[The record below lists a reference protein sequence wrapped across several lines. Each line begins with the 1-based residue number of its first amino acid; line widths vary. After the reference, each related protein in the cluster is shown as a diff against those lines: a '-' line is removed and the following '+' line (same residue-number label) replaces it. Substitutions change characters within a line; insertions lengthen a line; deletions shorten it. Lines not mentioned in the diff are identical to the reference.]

1 LFLGRESATI
11 RPVEIERWL
20 DAARLVRERAY
31 APYSQFKVGAAL
43 IAADGRIFTGCNVE
57 NISFGLTMCAERVAI
72 GHAIAEGVT
81 DFIAI
86 AIVADT
92 TLPVSPCGAC
102 RQVLAEFNPQLPVHL
117 GTVEGARETFRLSEL
132 LPRASTGI
140 LNRP

>member
-1 LFLGRESATI
+1 
-11 RPVEIERWL
+11 
-20 DAARLVRERAY
+20 
-31 APYSQFKVGAAL
+31 VGAAL

-92 TLPVSPCGAC
+92 ALPVSPCGAC
-102 RQVLAEFNPQLPVHL
+102 RQVLAEFNPQLTVHL